1 MVVSEVWLGGG
12 GKKACYRIEF
22 GVCKKVKDESEV
34 QGLSKLEEEIE
45 NAKIELE
52 VGGCV
57 RRGKQIGGTVETSLV
72 QPYQDKDDYYTS
84 KCTSRVGRGV
94 SEQGTSRGLGERHLV
109 LGIE

>member
-12 GKKACYRIEF
+12 GNEACYRIEF

-34 QGLSKLEEEIE
+34 LGSSNLAEEIE

-57 RRGKQIGGTVETSLV
+57 RRGKQIGGTAETSLV
-72 QPYQDKDDYYTS
+72 QPY
-84 KCTSRVGRGV
+84 
-94 SEQGTSRGLGERHLV
+94 
-109 LGIE
+109 